1 MFTNVVRSGQI
12 VYSFY
17 KRETFFLVRVADE
30 REYVTVTFNT
40 IQRSIKSNHQP
51 WYRTSTLY
59 KRINTYR
66 KLLKLENPLIGKNTI
81 STQLEESE

>member
-51 WYRTSTLY
+51 
-59 KRINTYR
+59 
-66 KLLKLENPLIGKNTI
+66 
-81 STQLEESE
+81 